1 MRRRRCA
8 IRICSQLG
16 FEFRPVKCFFKLLS
30 RFPNCI
36 VDKYTTT
43 AYTTMQLCGNE
54 SWLLFEVS
62 RTYVIKLDPQNKIVP
77 RENERF
83 KDANGKPLKRYEVKI
98 THVNNGKEQLWDTSK
113 TVCLQIIG
121 ELRKGFT
128 TLKLTRNGSDRN
140 TTYTIEGVQ

>member
-1 MRRRRCA
+1 
-8 IRICSQLG
+8 
-16 FEFRPVKCFFKLLS
+16 
-30 RFPNCI
+30 
-36 VDKYTTT
+36 
-43 AYTTMQLCGNE
+43 
-54 SWLLFEVS
+54 
-62 RTYVIKLDPQNKIVP
+62 
-77 RENERF
+77 
-83 KDANGKPLKRYEVKI
+83 VKI